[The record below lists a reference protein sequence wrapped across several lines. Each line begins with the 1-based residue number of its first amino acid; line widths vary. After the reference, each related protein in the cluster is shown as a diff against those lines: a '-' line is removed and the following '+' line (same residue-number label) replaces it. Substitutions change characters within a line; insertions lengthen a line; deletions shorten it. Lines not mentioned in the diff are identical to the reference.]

1 MEPGP
6 HWGHPTRAV
15 CIHSVIIHEAPS
27 VYQTPYQGNQMDAVT
42 ALTKLTAWASTSLGR
57 AGTRSYKAR
66 TLAFLPGLNSK
77 MNTGFHI
84 NYSSHFQNICSSFS
98 FLVIITEAIIR
109 LQRYIDHIFKIQ
121 NQGPRS
127 DLCLKQR

>member
-42 ALTKLTAWASTSLGR
+42 ALTKLTVLGQH
-57 AGTRSYKAR
+57 K
-66 TLAFLPGLNSK
+66 
-77 MNTGFHI
+77 
-84 NYSSHFQNICSSFS
+84 
-98 FLVIITEAIIR
+98 
-109 LQRYIDHIFKIQ
+109 
-121 NQGPRS
+121 PREGWYPK
-127 DLCLKQR
+127 L